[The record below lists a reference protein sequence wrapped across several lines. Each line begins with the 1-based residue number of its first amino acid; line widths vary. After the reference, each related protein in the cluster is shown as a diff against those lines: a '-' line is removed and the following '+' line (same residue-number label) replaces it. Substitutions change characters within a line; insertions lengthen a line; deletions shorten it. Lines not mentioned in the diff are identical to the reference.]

1 LIDLSVSFNGIEL
14 KNPVILAS
22 GVWDL
27 PYTEIIDFNEL
38 GGVVYKSVSLRPRE
52 GNPPPRLTETP
63 CGVINSIGLA
73 NKGVDS
79 FNKEILPRLKKFDTA
94 IFVNIF
100 GETIEEFSRIS
111 QMIVDVS
118 GIEVNISCP
127 NVRKGGVSFG
137 REPETAFQVTKAVC
151 ENSDLPV
158 IVKLTPAAS
167 NIVEVAEACLK
178 AGASA
183 VTAVNTF
190 QGLAIDIESGE
201 PLFKNVVG
209 GVSGP
214 AIKPQAL
221 YNVYQISRNLEVP
234 IIGSG
239 GITNFKDVLEYFI
252 AGATAIQLGSAI
264 FNNPLAPI
272 EIIDNIIKYMKDNG
286 YRNLKELRKYIDE

>member
-1 LIDLSVSFNGIEL
+1 MIDLSVSFNGIEL

>member
-1 LIDLSVSFNGIEL
+1 MIDLSVSFGGIEL

-27 PYTEIIDFNEL
+27 PYKDVIDFNKL
-38 GGVVYKSVSLRPRE
+38 GGVIYKGISLKPRE

-73 NKGVDS
+73 NKGVEN
-79 FNKEILPRLKKFDTA
+79 FNKEILPCLKKYNTS

-111 QMIVDVS
+111 QMIMDVS

-127 NVRKGGVSFG
+127 NVKKGGVSFG
-137 REPETAFQVTKAVC
+137 REPETAYEVTKAVC
-151 ENSDLPV
+151 ENTYLPV
-158 IVKLTPAAS
+158 IVKLTPTACD
-167 NIVEVAEACLK
+167 IVKVAKACLD

-183 VTAVNTF
+183 ITAVNTF
-190 QGLAIDIESGE
+190 PGIVIDIENGK
-201 PLFKNVVG
+201 PLLKNIVG

-221 YNVYQISRNLEVP
+221 YKVYQISREVNIP

-239 GITNFKDVLEYFI
+239 GITDFKDVLEYLL
-252 AGATAIQLGSAI
+252 AGATAIQLGSVI
-264 FNNPLAPI
+264 FNNPLAPMD
-272 EIIDNIIKYMKDNG
+272 IIDNIIKYMKDKG
-286 YRNLKELRKYIDE
+286 YRNLKDIRKSIDE